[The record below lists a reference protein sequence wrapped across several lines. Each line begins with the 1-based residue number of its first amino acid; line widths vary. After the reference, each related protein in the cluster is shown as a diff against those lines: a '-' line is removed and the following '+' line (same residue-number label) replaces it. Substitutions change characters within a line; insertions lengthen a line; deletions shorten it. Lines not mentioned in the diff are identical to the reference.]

1 MANKSS
7 SIYSKTIFATMQ
19 KELEFVKH
27 QLAMASK
34 TLAEKDQ
41 VIGSLE
47 DDLAHMVEVLNNRDR
62 HQNANLWIARPVPG
76 IAEA

>member
-1 MANKSS
+1 
-7 SIYSKTIFATMQ
+7 MQ
-19 KELEFVKH
+19 KELELVRQ

-47 DDLAHMVEVLNNRDR
+47 DDLAHMVELLSNRTPNVKE
-62 HQNANLWIARPVPG
+62 NAQWLAHPVSG
-76 IAEA
+76 VIDA

>member
-1 MANKSS
+1 
-7 SIYSKTIFATMQ
+7 MQ
-19 KELEFVKH
+19 KELELVRQ

-47 DDLAHMVEVLNNRDR
+47 DDLAHMVELLSNRTP
-62 HQNANLWIARPVPG
+62 NAKENAQWLAHPVSG
-76 IAEA
+76 VIDA

>member
-1 MANKSS
+1 
-7 SIYSKTIFATMQ
+7 MQ
-19 KELEFVKH
+19 RELELVRQ

-47 DDLAHMVEVLNNRDR
+47 DDLAHMVELLSNRNP
-62 HQNANLWIARPVPG
+62 NAKDSAQWLSHSVSGVIDA
-76 IAEA
+76 